1 MFPLLSCL
9 VLSAF
14 PDEHVMPLDPRW
26 NMQFLDIIKNSLNF
40 DTEMEHTDQLLILL
54 KSVAN
59 RWVTKEP
66 YDGCSMTVISAV

>member
-1 MFPLLSCL
+1 MFPLLSCP

-26 NMQFLDIIKNSLNF
+26 NMQFLDIIRNSMNF

-59 RWVTKEP
+59 RWVTKKK
-66 YDGCSMTVISAV
+66 TKLVKTAQ